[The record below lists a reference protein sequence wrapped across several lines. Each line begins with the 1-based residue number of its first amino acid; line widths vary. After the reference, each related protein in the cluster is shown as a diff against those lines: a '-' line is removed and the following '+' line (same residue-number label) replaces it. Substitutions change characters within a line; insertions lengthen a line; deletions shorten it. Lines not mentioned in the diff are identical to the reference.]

1 MGKNNKVERTIKK
14 EELQSVLKTMQFY
27 KRTNGFMDFE
37 GGDHKNG
44 KLVYFDSD
52 PKYFGLGA
60 VKVSIG
66 SLLEWIMVT
75 KS

>member
-1 MGKNNKVERTIKK
+1 MGKNNKVKRTIKK
-14 EELQSVLKTMQFY
+14 EELQSVLKTMEFY

-60 VKVSIG
+60 VKVSMG

>member
-1 MGKNNKVERTIKK
+1 MGKNNRVERTIKK

-37 GGDHKNG
+37 GGDQKNG

-60 VKVSIG
+60 VKVSMG

>member
-1 MGKNNKVERTIKK
+1 M
-14 EELQSVLKTMQFY
+14 QSH
-27 KRTNGFMDFE
+27 KRKSGFMDFE

-44 KLVYFDSD
+44 KLVLFDSD

-60 VKVSIG
+60 VKVTMG
-66 SLLEWIMVT
+66 SLLEWIMHT

>member
-1 MGKNNKVERTIKK
+1 MGKNNKVKRTIKK
-14 EELQSVLKTMQFY
+14 EELQSVLKTMEFH

-52 PKYFGLGA
+52 PKYYGVGA
-60 VKVSIG
+60 VKVSMG

>member
-1 MGKNNKVERTIKK
+1 MGKNNKVKRTIKK
-14 EELQSVLKTMQFY
+14 EELQSVLKTMEFY

-52 PKYFGLGA
+52 PKYYGVGA
-60 VKVSIG
+60 VKVSMG